1 MPRYGSKTYGKTR
14 QTSSNTNFDEAYD
27 GTRRPVTRSTP
38 TKMVSGRSTR
48 SSTTNRN
55 GEALSPAKRRRG
67 DMDPFS
73 FSSDED
79 LSPRKRTP
87 VKKDSERNVGASL
100 KMESNSD
107 AGNSVG
113 EVSNKPRTN
122 QELDTNVKRSR
133 QASSSSNEGDF
144 GPLPKKQ
151 ESILKF
157 TKRRVMNGPEEESDV
172 VLKND
177 TTTETNKTEE
187 IFDIKGIN
195 EESLEESKPEKKSKI
210 EEEREMREQQDAD
223 FWNRILDLD
232 TDEKSGKSKNKSD
245 NKNATNNEV
254 PKSKAWQVNDC
265 QEPST
270 SSNVTQFLPP
280 SPKKFDHTYSRDVK
294 IKGQMSP
301 TDHTYSKEKVKPSSS
316 CGALV
321 SSVEIDSSQSSKY
334 TNAAS
339 QSSLSSQ
346 KSSEMQL
353 SSSQSSNSVVD
364 EFDFDADTGSSQ
376 ESMNPAISKILSKGK
391 KPGIKFFAPKS
402 KKIFNNSPKKSPAK
416 IRYNARSWQKDLSH
430 NDDSGESASTADE
443 RTIQSRPSSS
453 GQMKRPAAMSVRST
467 EKMNQAVGGIT
478 KQVIYPTRLNHSIVT
493 SLKCHREE
501 KELYTVVRNVKQAH
515 QCQESGES
523 QQFFDD
529 IEYLLDGLS
538 NLEPTPVR
546 CLSII
551 SLASKCSAPS
561 FRVHL
566 RAHGTI
572 SKLFRELYDA
582 ESDPSLAVSTAFLMY
597 MLSRDRLNMDY
608 NRQIIGLLM
617 KLLTY
622 APVDMTSDTPVVQEF
637 KKTLEK
643 VKDILEKIPDTNAVK
658 RDVEIGKIST
668 NYLAMECLLSLTS
681 RKATDWLKEELR
693 KLGGLDF
700 VVDTVFEQVSL
711 LGGSTT
717 FSDSQI
723 SSLKQI
729 ERCQRVLENSTF
741 LNTVNQEYLINYNH
755 CGLINDLAKALKV
768 CEGYIEECSS
778 EESIL
783 EIGQEDT
790 KGFIVRKCLLSILR
804 VLLNL
809 THDSE
814 WGCIKVGGQ
823 EGMIKTILLC
833 VMQIPQ
839 HIPADQRFDLLL
851 LGLGLLI
858 NLMEHSPGNCKT
870 LIKIETKFSYDSKP
884 QEHSNFDLEGE
895 ASVLQALTQMF
906 LQREKAAKLAE
917 TMPESPT
924 AQSKQDGE
932 WKESQDGME
941 WITIET
947 EEGQEL
953 SADSQKEI
961 KKTINKALKKAGK
974 HMEDSIVASYC
985 ALLLGCLLRN
995 NQSNVRNVRDILPNN
1010 DFACMVDMLKGF
1022 LEFMEMTNAVGSS
1035 GGKSIS
1041 KIIEVFELL

>member
-1 MPRYGSKTYGKTR
+1 MPRYGSKTYGKSK
-14 QTSSNTNFDEAYD
+14 QTSANTQFEDAYD
-27 GTRRPVTRSTP
+27 NTKRPVTRSSPSKANTA
-38 TKMVSGRSTR
+38 RSTR

-55 GEALSPAKRRRG
+55 GEALSPVKRRRGG

-87 VKKDSERNVGASL
+87 AKKESDKKVTVDPFDDLKNSL
-100 KMESNSD
+100 T
-107 AGNSVG
+107 
-113 EVSNKPRTN
+113 NKSRTN
-122 QELDTNVKRSR
+122 QDVHTNVKRSTR
-133 QASSSSNEGDF
+133 ASSSSNDIDF
-144 GPLPKKQ
+144 LPSPNKQ
-151 ESILKF
+151 ESILKY
-157 TKRRVMNGPEEESDV
+157 TKKRVMNGPEEELEIFVKDDIKKTDNV
-172 VLKND
+172 
-177 TTTETNKTEE
+177 TEE
-187 IFDIKGIN
+187 NKQEEVTEKVEEN
-195 EESLEESKPEKKSKI
+195 EPEEEKSTI
-210 EEEREMREQQDAD
+210 EKEREMREQQDLD
-223 FWNRILDLD
+223 FWSRILDLED
-232 TDEKSGKSKNKSD
+232 DPTKSNSEKKTVTKV
-245 NKNATNNEV
+245 AV
-254 PKSKAWQVNDC
+254 APKSKARHVNDC
-265 QEPST
+265 QEAST
-270 SSNVTQFLPP
+270 SSNVTEFLPP

-294 IKGQMSP
+294 IKGQSSP
-301 TDHTYSKEKVKPSSS
+301 ADHTYSKEKKGSSIAAPSTSSS
-316 CGALV
+316 LD
-321 SSVEIDSSQSSKY
+321 SSQQSIEMGSSQSS
-334 TNAAS
+334 
-339 QSSLSSQ
+339 L
-346 KSSEMQL
+346 L
-353 SSSQSSNSVVD
+353 SSSQMSTESSHLPSSQGSFTADD
-364 EFDFDADTGSSQ
+364 EFDFDDDSPSSQ
-376 ESMNPAISKILSKGK
+376 ESINPAVAKLLSKGK
-391 KPGIKFFAPKS
+391 RPGVPSTRLLGPKS
-402 KKIFNNSPKKSPAK
+402 KKIFNNSPKKSPGK
-416 IRYNARSWQKDLSH
+416 IRYNARSWQRDLSH
-430 NDDSGESASTADE
+430 TDDSSEDTSLSE
-443 RTIQSRPSSS
+443 QRSRQSQPSSS
-453 GQMKRPAAMSVRST
+453 SGIMKPPLPVPAKPT
-467 EKMNQAVGGIT
+467 DKMKPPMGGIT

-501 KELYTVVRNVKQAH
+501 KELYTVVKNVKQAH

-538 NLEPTPVR
+538 NMEPTSVR

-582 ESDPSLAVSTAFLMY
+582 ESDPSLAISTAFLMY

-608 NRQIIGLLM
+608 NRQIIALLI

-622 APVDMTSDTPVVQEF
+622 KPVDVTSDTSVIQEF
-637 KKTLEK
+637 RKTLEK
-643 VKDILEKIPDTNAVK
+643 VKGIVEKIPDTSAVK
-658 RDVEIGKIST
+658 RDVEIDKIST
-668 NYLAMECLLSLTS
+668 NYLAMECLLSLSS
-681 RKATDWLKEELR
+681 RKTTDWLKEELR

-700 VVDTVFEQVSL
+700 VVDTVFEQVL
-711 LGGSTT
+711 LVEDAKTL
-717 FSDSQI
+717 SDADI

-729 ERCQRVLENSTF
+729 ERCQRVLENAAF

-755 CGLINDLAKALKV
+755 CSLINSLAQALKV
-768 CEGYIEECSS
+768 CEAYIEACSS

-783 EIGQEDT
+783 EVGQEDT
-790 KGFIVRKCLLSILR
+790 KGCIVRKCLLSILR

-823 EGMIKTILLC
+823 DEMIKTILLC
-833 VMQIPQ
+833 VLQIPQ
-839 HIPADQRFDLLL
+839 HIPTDQRFDLLV

-858 NLMEHSPGNCKT
+858 NLMEHSPGNCKA
-870 LIKIETKFSYDSKP
+870 LINIKTRFSYDSKP
-884 QEHSNFDLEGE
+884 QENSKFNLDGDATALH
-895 ASVLQALTQMF
+895 ALTQMY

-917 TMPESPT
+917 TAPESP
-924 AQSKQDGE
+924 SKQDGE

-961 KKTINKALKKAGK
+961 KKSINKALIKAGK

-995 NQSNVRNVRDILPNN
+995 NQANVRSVRDILPNN
-1010 DFACMVDMLKGF
+1010 DFACMVEMLKGF
-1022 LEFMEMTNAVGSS
+1022 LEFMEMTNAAGSS
-1035 GGKSIS
+1035 GSKSIS